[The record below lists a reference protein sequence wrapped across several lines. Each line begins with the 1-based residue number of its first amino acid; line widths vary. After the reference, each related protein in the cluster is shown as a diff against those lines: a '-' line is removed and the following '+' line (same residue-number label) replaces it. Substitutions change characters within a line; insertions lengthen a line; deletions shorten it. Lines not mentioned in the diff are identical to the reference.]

1 MLVKMDRDDLLR
13 LAGTAA
19 GVLAFAPSA
28 PPKARS
34 TLLGYGAFWR
44 RWQAGERWD
53 GAQPAVRR
61 YAEAAVRWCARERLK
76 AEAADLETALAEE
89 DARGAERAASGVEE
103 CLAVLRAMPA
113 VSSGRRVRQGRAEG
127 GAAA

>member
-1 MLVKMDRDDLLR
+1 MSGRMGHEDLVR

-19 GVLAFAPSA
+19 GVLTFAPSA

-61 YAEAAVRWCARERLK
+61 HAEAAVRWRARERLRG
-76 AEAADLETALAEE
+76 EAACLEAALAEG
-89 DARGAERAASGVEE
+89 DTRRAEEAAAGVEE
-103 CLAVLRAMPA
+103 CLAALTAMPA
-113 VSSGRRVRQGRAEG
+113 VSSGRRVRAAPAGEG
-127 GAAA
+127 AVA